1 MTTGSRPVQ
10 CAASRPPHGEAC
22 DGARAAKQYQRQ
34 QQEHAKKAQPS
45 GTRDAENAERQG
57 HKPHEGVNH
66 ESQQRNGPAQNE
78 QNAPQEESSHGYLAP
93 ELLSVTAH
101 TCAKFP
107 PFTNDY
113 DGEG

>member
-1 MTTGSRPVQ
+1 MIR
-10 CAASRPPHGEAC
+10 RPP
-22 DGARAAKQYQRQ
+22 RSTLFPYTTLFRSQ
-34 QQEHAKKAQPS
+34 KAQHS
-45 GTRDAENAERQG
+45 GNRDAENAERQG

-113 DGEG
+113 DGEGGNFAQVCAVTERSSGAR